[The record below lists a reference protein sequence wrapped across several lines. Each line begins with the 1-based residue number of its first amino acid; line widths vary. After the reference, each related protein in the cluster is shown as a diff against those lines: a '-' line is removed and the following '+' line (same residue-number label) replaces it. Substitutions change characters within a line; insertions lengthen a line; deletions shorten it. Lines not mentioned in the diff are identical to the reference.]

1 MNDEANLKRSARRRL
16 IGAVALTTAVV
27 VLLPLLLDSEPKPT
41 GQNIELR
48 IPNKDKAGE
57 FTPKINI
64 PHPGS
69 PAAAVPAPPP
79 PVPASAPA
87 VAAPAIT
94 APAAAS
100 QVAAAPQAAT
110 TPHTAESKEPAKAKP
125 AEQPASSPQHSF
137 AIQVGAYS
145 KTDSAQFMQKKL
157 SKEGFK
163 VYTEKPADKTR
174 VRVGPFPTR
183 EAAEKTLRK
192 LEALGLRPEIVTLPQ

>member
-1 MNDEANLKRSARRRL
+1 MDDEANLKRSARRRL

-57 FTPKINI
+57 FTPKISL
-64 PHPGS
+64 PPASS
-69 PAAAVPAPPP
+69 PAAATVAHS
-79 PVPASAPA
+79 PAS
-87 VAAPAIT
+87 APAIT

-100 QVAAAPQAAT
+100 PVAAAPQTVTA
-110 TPHTAESKEPAKAKP
+110 PHAAESKEPPKAKT
-125 AEQPASSPQHSF
+125 AEQPSSGPQHSF

-145 KTDSAQFMQKKL
+145 KTDSAHFMQKKL

-163 VYTEKPADKTR
+163 AYTEKPADKTR
-174 VRVGPFPTR
+174 VRVGPFATR
-183 EAAEKTLRK
+183 EAAEKTLHK